1 MIFYCGFDTEPKHIS
16 GFSVV
21 PGDGC
26 AVFPGFCDVHVHLRE
41 PGFSYKETVADG
53 TAAAARGGY
62 TDLLTMPNLNPVP
75 DSLQNLELQKR
86 IIKETALVR
95 VKPFASV
102 TVGEKGK
109 ELSPISGL
117 APHAAGFS
125 DDGKG
130 VQSEALMRRAMTEVA
145 ASGSVLAAHCEDD
158 RIRGNGCIHDGKYA
172 RAHSLAGIPSES
184 EWRQVE
190 RDLRLAK
197 ETGCRYHVCH
207 VSCEESV
214 NLIRQAKA
222 EGVDVTC
229 ETAPHYLVLTEDDLR
244 DEGRFKMNPP
254 LRTARDR
261 DALIRGINDGTVD
274 IIATDHAPHSEEEK
288 SGGLAG
294 SLMGITGLETAFPV
308 MYTRL
313 VLTGLIPLETLVR
326 CLTSA
331 PRKRFSLPQPE
342 DDFSVWDLNS
352 EYTVNP
358 AEFLSK
364 GKSTPFAGMT
374 VRGKCILTVCGGKT
388 VWKA

>member
-1 MIFYCGFDTEPKHIS
+1 MVFYCGFDTEPKHIS

-53 TAAAARGGY
+53 TAAAARGGF

-75 DSLQNLELQKR
+75 DCLQNLELQNR
-86 IIKETALVR
+86 IIRETALVR

-117 APHAAGFS
+117 APLAAGFS

-130 VQSEALMRRAMTEVA
+130 VQSGELMRRAMTEVA
-145 ASGSVLAAHCEDD
+145 AAGSVLAAHCEDD
-158 RIRGNGCIHDGKYA
+158 RIRGNGCIHDGEYA

-326 CLTSA
+326 CLTTA